1 MMTAERR
8 IRVMV
13 VDDHEMIREGL
24 AFLLSNFPDLEL
36 VGEAANG
43 LQAIERCGELHPDVV
58 LMDIMMPKMSG
69 IAAATAIHHTY
80 PDIKVITLTGSDDE
94 SLVMQAVKAGTIGFL
109 NKATPIK
116 EIAAAIRKAQDS
128 TPSMSSEALRALIHA
143 SQDKTTL
150 NTHLSERELDVLKLL
165 AKGKNNAEIAEQLVI
180 STATVKYH
188 VSKVLS
194 KLGVRSRTEAASM
207 ALQQQLIAR

>member
-1 MMTAERR
+1 
-8 IRVMV
+8 MV

-150 NTHLSERELDVLKLL
+150 TNHLSERELDVLKLL
-165 AKGKNNAEIAEQLVI
+165 VKGKNNAEIAEQLVI

>member
-1 MMTAERR
+1 
-8 IRVMV
+8 MV